1 MCMQEG
7 VVCVYARRCC
17 VCVCKKVLHVCM
29 QEGAEAIA
37 CVDMQP
43 AGIGTGGMMPVFSS
57 I

>member
-1 MCMQEG
+1 M
-7 VVCVYARRCC
+7 
-17 VCVCKKVLHVCM
+17 CVCKKVLRVCM